1 MDEKKLLSQLNN
13 LKNIK
18 PENTWKKENREILLS
33 QISGGEYFAAP
44 VQITESRDNNF
55 FGLMRSYFAQP
66 SFVATTVVI
75 LLFVG
80 GAGSLYAARGTKPG
94 DSLYIAKIISE
105 RTQLAITFGEEE
117 RARLGIEFAGNRA
130 EEINQVLGGADNE
143 KEKTEKVGKLTLS
156 LKKEISGARERLKK
170 ISAENKNSDAKN
182 NITSGEDAPMF
193 SANLG
198 KDDKGVQVYDGNK
211 ASEEN
216 SGDNAEANSQPS
228 SNITANI
235 TATTS
240 VPANNSNATS
250 VNNLAETLGEA
261 GQLLE
266 EKNYSSTLNKLEE
279 AETAADQI
287 DNVEGEAGGGE
298 SSETAT
304 STINN

>member
-1 MDEKKLLSQLNN
+1 MDEKKLLAQLNN

-18 PENTWKKENREILLS
+18 PENTWKKENRDILLS
-33 QISGGEYFAAP
+33 QISGGEYFTAP
-44 VQITESRDNNF
+44 IQITESQDNKF
-55 FGLMRSYFAQP
+55 FNLIKNYFSQP

-80 GAGSLYAARGTKPG
+80 GAGSLYAARGSKPG

-130 EEINQVLGGADNE
+130 EEINQVLGSVGDE

-170 ISAENKNSDAKN
+170 ISAANKNSDAN
-182 NITSGEDAPMF
+182 NVALEEDVQMF

-198 KDDKGVQVYDGNK
+198 KDDKGVQISNGKK
-211 ASEEN
+211 AGEEN
-216 SGDNAEANSQPS
+216 PENSPETNNQQPAV
-228 SNITANI
+228 NQ

-240 VPANNSNATS
+240 VSADSPDAASINNNI
-250 VNNLAETLGEA
+250 AETLGEA

-279 AETAADQI
+279 AETAVDQI
-287 DNVEGEAGGGE
+287 DNGGGE
-298 SSETAT
+298 NNNAPDSETAT
-304 STINN
+304 STK